1 MSPIPIGAMCVLLLP
16 AFYTMTANFP
26 PELSAKINPIL
37 DMITTVG
44 GGLAGIAGG
53 GIGTFVLLPQLM
65 TKIQTGFS
73 SIMSGGGD
81 ENVPRVQGGG
91 GIPTIDE
98 IAENVLRNSPQMG
111 GAQAEG
117 GAFMGILA
125 LTVASGIAVALTRR
139 K

>member
-1 MSPIPIGAMCVLLLP
+1 
-16 AFYTMTANFP
+16 
-26 PELSAKINPIL
+26 
-37 DMITTVG
+37 
-44 GGLAGIAGG
+44 
-53 GIGTFVLLPQLM
+53 M

-73 SIMSGGGD
+73 SIMAGGGD
-81 ENVPRVQGGG
+81 VQPLQGGG

-98 IAENVLRNSPQMG
+98 VAERVLRNSPQLG

-117 GAFMGILA
+117 TVFMGILA